1 MKLVARFVEA
11 CRYYPYKR
19 ARKRNRSI
27 RKQRVQAWYDMNG
40 GKPFCLDY
48 DLRADSV
55 AFDLGGYKGDWTFA
69 VFEKY
74 GCRVHC
80 FEPVR
85 RFADEI
91 EKRFAGNSS
100 IYVHRF
106 GLAEADK
113 KIGISLAENSSSAFK
128 GKRQEDISLVRAAD
142 FIAGQSISR
151 IDLMKINIEGGEYD
165 LLEHLIDSGVIGAIA
180 DVQVQFHDFVPHA
193 EKRMEEIQRR
203 LSETHELTWQYKFI
217 WENWKLKT

>member
-1 MKLVARFVEA
+1 MLIILGSTITAEEPDFSAGR
-11 CRYYPYKR
+11 P
-19 ARKRNRSI
+19 
-27 RKQRVQAWYDMNG
+27 VQLSKTVLPITILPA
-40 GKPFCLDY
+40 
-48 DLRADSV
+48 
-55 AFDLGGYKGDWTFA
+55 
-69 VFEKY
+69 
-74 GCRVHC
+74 
-80 FEPVR
+80 
-85 RFADEI
+85 
-91 EKRFAGNSS
+91 
-100 IYVHRF
+100 
-106 GLAEADK
+106 
-113 KIGISLAENSSSAFK
+113 
-128 GKRQEDISLVRAAD
+128 VRAAD